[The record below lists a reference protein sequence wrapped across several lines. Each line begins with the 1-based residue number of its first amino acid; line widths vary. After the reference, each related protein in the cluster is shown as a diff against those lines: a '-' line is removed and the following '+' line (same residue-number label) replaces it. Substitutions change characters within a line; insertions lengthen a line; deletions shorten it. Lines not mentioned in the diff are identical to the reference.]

1 MGIKNLTIDEKEG
14 IVHFLMAN
22 SESGVPHK
30 GKISEAALKW
40 SISRKTVWL
49 WWKRAKEISSDKAV
63 HLPSRMLGN
72 TNAPTVPINIEMIK
86 SMPFKN
92 RSSMRKIA
100 KKLKVGYGTVQ
111 RWVEKGELKKHSN
124 PIHPSLNDSNKLR
137 RLLFSLASIYVEEN
151 IVKFKD
157 MSCNV
162 HIDEKW
168 FYLTTTTDNYYIVA
182 GEEPPYRSCQSK
194 RYITKVMFMCA
205 VARPIYG
212 EDGELLFDGKIG
224 VFPFVEQVPAAR
236 RSKNREAGTIETKA
250 IDSITKQVTKHCLIN
265 DIIPAIKAK
274 WPANAS
280 KNICIQQDN
289 ARPHIVDHDPKFRAA
304 ASSDGFNIHLQFQP
318 PNSPYLNI
326 NDLGFFRSLQTLQ
339 NDEVASTVEEL
350 VGNVHAAFR
359 DHEPMKLNFNFLTLQ
374 SVMVEIMKCK
384 GHNSFDI
391 PHMSKESLLRQG
403 ILPLNLMVDANLV
416 RDCLAYLDQMGEGSS
431 LNELRQGM
439 ALLPAVEVVP
449 PTEVND
455 TEMEVVVASDE

>member
-1 MGIKNLTIDEKEG
+1 
-14 IVHFLMAN
+14 MAN
-22 SESGVPHK
+22 SDKGVPPR
-30 GKISEAALKW
+30 GKIKEAALKW
-40 SISRKTVWL
+40 SFTRKTVSL
-49 WWKRAKEISSDKAV
+49 WWKRAKAISIDEAV

-72 TNAPTVPINIEMIK
+72 NNAPTVPMNIEMIK
-86 SMPFKN
+86 RMPFKN

-111 RWVEKGELKKHSN
+111 RWVDKSELKKHTN

-137 RLLFSLASIYVEEN
+137 RLLFSLASLYVDEN
-151 IVKFKD
+151 MVKFKD
-157 MSCNV
+157 MSCNI

-168 FYLTTTTDNYYIVA
+168 FYLTTTTDDYYIVA

-205 VARPIYG
+205 VARPMYG

-224 VFPFVEQVPAAR
+224 VFPFIEHVPPAR

-250 IDSITKQVTKHCLIN
+250 IESITKHATKDCLIN

-274 WPANAS
+274 WPANATR
-280 KNICIQQDN
+280 D
-289 ARPHIVDHDPKFRAA
+289 D
-304 ASSDGFNIHLQFQP
+304 FNIHLEFQP
-318 PNSPYLNI
+318 PNSPDLNI
-326 NDLGFFRSLQTLQ
+326 NDLGIFRSLQTLQ

-359 DHEPMKLNFNFLTLQ
+359 DHEPMKLNFNYLTLQ

-391 PHMSKESLLRQG
+391 PHMSKESLLRHG
-403 ILPLNLMVDANLV
+403 ILPLNLTVDANLV
-416 RDCLAYLDQMGEGSS
+416 RECLAYLDQTGEGNS
-431 LNELRQGM
+431 LTELRQGM
-439 ALLPAVEVVP
+439 ALLPAVQDVHG
-449 PTEVND
+449 
-455 TEMEVVVASDE
+455 TEMEVVVASE